1 MAKINIDFSIHSS
14 PYYLKVVDLSNWGVI
29 KNKPSIV
36 EITLPGFAN
45 PVTKF
50 FDKNKLNVFNVNTL
64 DIAYGDS
71 EQLSTLPDGVYKIKV
86 IGSPD
91 KYSREEFYLKTDLF
105 DMEIDKVYIDNI
117 DRISDVAFNEK
128 LIRIEFLKKGAE
140 AHLRSDMLEMTSML
154 FGKAQELLTDIINC
168 STCK

>member
-1 MAKINIDFSIHSS
+1 MAKINIDFSIRSN
-14 PYYLKVVDLSNWGVI
+14 PYYLKVDDFSNWGVI

-36 EITLPGFAN
+36 EITLPGFSN

-50 FDKNKLNVFNVNTL
+50 FDKNKSNRFDVNTL
-64 DIAYGDS
+64 NIAYGDS
-71 EQLSTLPDGVYKIKV
+71 DQLSTLPDGIYKVKV

-91 KYSREEFYLKTDLF
+91 KYNREEYYLKTDLF

-117 DRISDVAFNEK
+117 DRIGDATFNEK
-128 LIRIEFLKKGAE
+128 LIRIEFLKSGAE
-140 AHLRSDMLEMTSML
+140 AHLRADMLEMASML
-154 FGKAQELLTDIINC
+154 FEKAQELLTDIINC

>member
-1 MAKINIDFSIHSS
+1 MAKIDIDFSIHSS

-36 EITLPGFAN
+36 EITLPGFSN
-45 PVTKF
+45 PATKF
-50 FDKNKLNVFNVNTL
+50 FDKNKLNVFSVNTL
-64 DIAYGDS
+64 NIAYGDS
-71 EQLSTLPDGVYKIKV
+71 DQLSTLPDGVYKVKV

-91 KYSREEFYLKTDLF
+91 KYNREEYYLKTDLF

-117 DRISDVAFNEK
+117 DRIGDATFNEK
-128 LIRIEFLKKGAE
+128 LIRIEFLKSGAE
-140 AHLRSDMLEMTSML
+140 AHLRADMLEMASML
-154 FGKAQELLTDIINC
+154 FEKAQELLTDIINC